1 MYLQYNAV
9 FRLLQVSLRV
19 CTAIAFWCFLSTEVS
34 SQPRVLRLIPYCL
47 LRTWFKACQI
57 HSRKVFCSV
66 LKLII
71 RPSILVSFGEGK
83 GFAVGLGHWHWR
95 SLFQFTLFQY
105 QRIRCTNRSTGSF
118 LKYSISNSLQCLC
131 SPGFEV
137 TSCDTGS
144 KRCLFVGRPS
154 GIFVDRSL
162 NSKTWLFA
170 ESCNQNKAIVCSLR
184 IQLLFSANDSGKD
197 GKGSRVGQTIIPIHR
212 IHLTAITINNL
223 DSTSVDFFL
232 GHPLPYRSYAYTTI
246 IRHDTAYTNNMIPVC
261 IYSYNVFTCLFC
273 IPCDHS
279 MHASRPGT
287 LSADELRKQS
297 EMAKMVP
304 CP

>member
-34 SQPRVLRLIPYCL
+34 SQPRVLRLIPYCRCAAL
-47 LRTWFKACQI
+47 DLRLVKSIAIRCFVVFWSLSSGQAFLCRLVRERDLRLGWGIDIGEPYFSLHYFNINVSDAPTDPQEVFLCIPFQI
-57 HSRKVFCSV
+57 HCNVSV
-66 LKLII
+66 RRGLKM
-71 RPSILVSFGEGK
+71 
-83 GFAVGLGHWHWR
+83 
-95 SLFQFTLFQY
+95 
-105 QRIRCTNRSTGSF
+105 
-118 LKYSISNSLQCLC
+118 
-131 SPGFEV
+131 FEV

-212 IHLTAITINNL
+212 IHK
-223 DSTSVDFFL
+223 
-232 GHPLPYRSYAYTTI
+232 PLLYRSYAYTTI

-261 IYSYNVFTCLFC
+261 IYSCNVFTCLFC

>member
-9 FRLLQVSLRV
+9 FRFVQVSLRV

-34 SQPRVLRLIPYCL
+34 SQPRVLRLIPYCRCAAL
-47 LRTWFKACQI
+47 DLRLVKSIAVRCF
-57 HSRKVFCSV
+57 VLFCSV

-118 LKYSISNSLQCLC
+118 LMYSISNSLQCLC

-154 GIFVDRSL
+154 GIFVAERSL

-212 IHLTAITINNL
+212 IHK
-223 DSTSVDFFL
+223 
-232 GHPLPYRSYAYTTI
+232 PLPYRSYACTTI

-261 IYSYNVFTCLFC
+261 IYSCNVFTCLWC